1 MDRALPPGEKPM
13 NIEPLPNILLARG
26 DVRISDHDYAGADAD
41 FEHSLRMAHARRN
54 RYLELGA
61 RLGLA
66 EVHIAQKGASARPEL
81 DLVKRDANQL
91 GYGIFAIK
99 IDAFLHPIQFT
110 K

>member
-1 MDRALPPGEKPM
+1 M

-26 DVRISDHDYAGADAD
+26 DVRISDHDYAGAEAD
-41 FEHSLRMAHARRN
+41 FERSLRMAQARRN
-54 RYLELGA
+54 RYIELGA

-66 EVHIAQKGASARPEL
+66 EVHIAQKGAFARPEL

-99 IDAFLHPIQFT
+99 IDAFLRTVRPT

>member
-1 MDRALPPGEKPM
+1 MPEM
-13 NIEPLPNILLARG
+13 LLARG
-26 DVRISDHDYAGADAD
+26 DVRMSDHDYVGADVD
-41 FEHSLRMAHARRN
+41 FERSLRMAHARSN

-81 DLVKRDANQL
+81 DLVKRDADQL

-99 IDAFLHPIQFT
+99 IDAFLHSLHPAT
-110 K
+110 